1 MLGISV
7 EIGIVLLLILFNGVL
22 AMAEMATV
30 TSRQARLQQRADQG
44 DAGAKAALQ
53 LAQEPNRFLSTVQIG
68 ITLVGILAGA
78 FGGATLASKLSDAL
92 GDTFLD
98 PYSDFLGVA
107 IVVAS
112 ITYLSLI
119 VGELVPKRIAL
130 RHSEAIASILARPMK
145 MLATI
150 AAPLVA
156 VLSFSTEVVLRL
168 FGIKAEEGT
177 RVTEEEIR
185 LLIGEGRE
193 AGVFEQAE
201 EEMVERVFKMGDRR
215 VSDIMTPRP
224 RVTWLDL
231 DDGEADNLR
240 KASESGY
247 GIYPV
252 ARGDLDQLVGM
263 VSVRDLWQRS
273 ARGESPSLE
282 AVVRPAVFVPE
293 TKQLLGVLEDFKRS
307 GAQAVMVVDEFGGTQ
322 GLLTLTD
329 VLEEIVGDIN
339 DEGEPTE
346 ALIVRRSDG
355 TWLADGMLE
364 FDDFLDAFEREEP
377 DDIPDVVTLGGFV
390 MTLLDRVPQAADTL
404 EWEGLKLEVMD
415 MDGHR
420 VDKVLITD
428 ERHREELAP
437 HDETSVETDGDGVGS

>member
-1 MLGISV
+1 MELFTISL
-7 EIGIVLLLILFNGVL
+7 EIGIVVLLILFNGVL

-44 DAGAKAALQ
+44 DAGAKAALE
-53 LAQEPNRFLSTVQIG
+53 LAREPNRFLSTVQIG

-98 PYSDFLGVA
+98 PYSNVIGVA
-107 IVVAS
+107 VVVAG

-130 RHSEAIASILARPMK
+130 RHSEAIASVLARPMK
-145 MLATI
+145 VLASI
-150 AAPLVA
+150 ASPLVA
-156 VLSFSTEVVLRL
+156 VLSFSTETVLRL
-168 FGIKAEEGT
+168 LGIKAEQGT

-201 EEMVERVFKMGDRR
+201 EELVERVFKMGDRR

-231 DDGEADNLR
+231 DDPEEENLR
-240 KASESGY
+240 KASEG
-247 GIYPV
+247 GFAIYPV
-252 ARGDLDQLVGM
+252 ARGDLDKLAGM
-263 VSVRDLWQRS
+263 LSVRDLWQHTV
-273 ARGESPSLE
+273 RGEAASIE
-282 AVVRPAVFVPE
+282 ALVRPAVFVPE
-293 TKQLLGVLEDFKRS
+293 TKQLLAVLEDLKRS

-329 VLEEIVGDIN
+329 VLEEIVGDIA
-339 DEGEPTE
+339 DEGEQPE
-346 ALIVRRSDG
+346 ARITRRADG

-364 FDDFLDAFEREEP
+364 FDDFLEAFARDEP
-377 DDIPDVVTLGGFV
+377 EDFPDVVTLGGFV
-390 MTLLDRVPQAADTL
+390 MTLLDRIPQATDTL
-404 EWEGLKLEVMD
+404 EWDGLKLEVMD

-428 ERHREELAP
+428 ERHRDKLDGPAES
-437 HDETSVETDGDGVGS
+437 DESSGTN

>member
-1 MLGISV
+1 MFTVSL

-44 DAGAKAALQ
+44 DAGAKAALE
-53 LAQEPNRFLSTVQIG
+53 LALEPNRFLSTVQIG

-92 GDTFLD
+92 DETFLG
-98 PYSDFLGVA
+98 PYSDVLSVA

-130 RHSEAIASILARPMK
+130 RHSEAIASVLARPMK
-145 MLATI
+145 LLSKL

-156 VLSFSTEVVLRL
+156 VLSFSTETVLRVL
-168 FGIKAEEGT
+168 GIKAEEGS

-201 EEMVERVFKMGDRR
+201 EEMVERVFRMGDRR

-231 DDGEADNLR
+231 DDSEEENLQ
-240 KASESGY
+240 KASQGGF

-263 VSVRDLWQRS
+263 VSIRDLWQHA
-273 ARGESPSLE
+273 ARNEPVTIE
-282 AVVRPAVFVPE
+282 ALARPAVFVPE

-329 VLEEIVGDIN
+329 VLEEIVGDIAE
-339 DEGEPTE
+339 EGAEAE
-346 ALIVRRSDG
+346 ALIKRRADG

-364 FDDFLDAFEREEP
+364 FDDFLDAFERDEP
-377 DDIPDVVTLGGFV
+377 EDFPDVATLGGFV

-404 EWEGLKLEVMD
+404 EWEGLNLEVMD

-428 ERHREELAP
+428 ERHRERLAEHEESSP
-437 HDETSVETDGDGVGS
+437 GGADPEAGN

>member
-1 MLGISV
+1 MFTVSF

-44 DAGAKAALQ
+44 DAGAKAALE
-53 LAQEPNRFLSTVQIG
+53 LAKEPNRFLSTVQIG

-98 PYSDFLGVA
+98 PYSNVIGVA
-107 IVVAS
+107 VVVAS

-130 RHSEAIASILARPMK
+130 RHSEAIASVLARPMR
-145 MLATI
+145 LLSQL

-156 VLSFSTEVVLRL
+156 VLSFSTEAVLRL
-168 FGIKAEEGT
+168 LGVKAEEGT
-177 RVTEEEIR
+177 RVTQEEIR

-201 EEMVERVFKMGDRR
+201 EEMVERVFRMGDRR

-224 RVTWLDL
+224 RVAWLDL
-231 DDGEADNLR
+231 DDSEDDNLR
-240 KASESGY
+240 KASESGF

-263 VSVRDLWQRS
+263 VSIRDLWQHA
-273 ARGESPSLE
+273 ARNETVTIE
-282 AVVRPAVFVPE
+282 ALARPAVFVPE

-329 VLEEIVGDIN
+329 VLEEIVGDIAE
-339 DEGEPTE
+339 DGVEAD
-346 ALIVRRSDG
+346 ALIKRRADG

-364 FDDFLDAFEREEP
+364 FDDFLDAFECDEP
-377 DDIPDVVTLGGFV
+377 DDFPEVATLGGFV

-428 ERHREELAP
+428 ERHRERLARG
-437 HDETSVETDGDGVGS
+437 ENSSTGDADTGTGD